1 DSLQA
6 RHVPR
11 CRLLGWVLGGGCS
24 SAGRASGCGP
34 EGRGFEPHHPPHSSP
49 QRAPR
54 ARPRRRHPP
63 EPGSSASEAAV
74 AHALKTKRRAKIVC
88 TLGPACSS
96 PAQVR
101 ALVAAGMDVARLNL
115 SHGERDEHAA
125 LYREVRA
132 ASDEAQRAGA
142 GPVGLQ
148 GPEIRLGEFEDGGV
162 TLAPG
167 DRFTIT
173 TEPVEG
179 TRELASTT
187 YPALARDVGAGATVL
202 IDDGRVRLRVD
213 DADGV
218 RVRTTVVEGGRVT
231 DHKGINLPGVR
242 VSAPSL
248 SEKDREDLR
257 FALSLRVDL
266 IALSFVRDA
275 ADLEDVHAVMD
286 EAGARLPVIAKIEKP
301 EAVERLSPITRAF
314 DGLMVA
320 RGDLG
325 VEIPLEQV
333 PLVQKRAVRMAREHG
348 KPVIVATQMLDSM
361 IHHSQPTRA
370 EASDVANAVLDGA
383 DALMLSGETSVGEH
397 SVASVETMARIIQA
411 AERQGFWGLPSIR
424 RRPET
429 RPEAIAL
436 NAVRIAEDLHAVA
449 LVAFTETGAT
459 VRHVAAHR
467 HAIPIL
473 AFTSRPEVRSQL
485 SLVWG
490 AETFIVPRAGNTDEM
505 VMQADRMMLELGR
518 GRKGDYIVIVAG
530 TPPGTAGSTNTLR
543 VHQLGGT

>member
-1 DSLQA
+1 M
-6 RHVPR
+6 
-11 CRLLGWVLGGGCS
+11 
-24 SAGRASGCGP
+24 
-34 EGRGFEPHHPPHSSP
+34 
-49 QRAPR
+49 
-54 ARPRRRHPP
+54 
-63 EPGSSASEAAV
+63 
-74 AHALKTKRRAKIVC
+74 KTSRRAKIIC
-88 TLGPACSS
+88 TLGPATSS
-96 PAQVR
+96 PEKIR
-101 ALVAAGMDVARLNL
+101 ALVDAGMDVARLNF
-115 SHGERDEHAA
+115 SHGTREEHAEV
-125 LYREVRA
+125 YRYVRE
-132 ASDEAQRAGA
+132 ASDASQHAVA
-142 GPVGLQ
+142 VLVDLQ
-148 GPEIRLGEFEDGGV
+148 GPKIRLGEFEDGGV

-187 YPALARDVGAGATVL
+187 YPFLAKDVSPGSRLL
-202 IDDGRVRLRVD
+202 IDDGRVALRVD
-213 DADGV
+213 DTDGV
-218 RVRTTVVEGGRVT
+218 RVRTTCVEGGRIS

-257 FALSLRVDL
+257 FALSLRADL
-266 IALSFVRDA
+266 IALSFVRA
-275 ADLEDVHAVMD
+275 PEDLEDVHAVMD
-286 EAGARLPVIAKIEKP
+286 EVGARLPVIAKIEKP
-301 EAVERLSPITRAF
+301 EAVDRLGPITRAF

-333 PLVQKRAVRMAREHG
+333 PLLQKRAIRLAREHG

-361 IHHSQPTRA
+361 IHHPHPTRA

-383 DALMLSGETSVGEH
+383 DALMLSGETSVGEY
-397 SVASVETMARIIQA
+397 AIPAVETMARVIGA
-411 AERQGFWGLPSIR
+411 AESQGFWSLPSVR

-467 HAIPIL
+467 NAIPIL
-473 AFTSRPEVRSQL
+473 AFTTRPEVRSRL
-485 SLVWG
+485 AMVWG
-490 AETFIVPRAGNTDEM
+490 TETFVMPRASNTDEM
-505 VMQADRMMLELGR
+505 VAQADHALLEMKR
-518 GRKGDYIVIVAG
+518 GKKGDYIVIVAG

-543 VHQLGGT
+543 VHQLGGE

>member
-1 DSLQA
+1 M
-6 RHVPR
+6 
-11 CRLLGWVLGGGCS
+11 
-24 SAGRASGCGP
+24 
-34 EGRGFEPHHPPHSSP
+34 
-49 QRAPR
+49 
-54 ARPRRRHPP
+54 
-63 EPGSSASEAAV
+63 
-74 AHALKTKRRAKIVC
+74 KTSRRAKIIC
-88 TLGPACSS
+88 TLGPATSS
-96 PAQVR
+96 PEKIR
-101 ALVAAGMDVARLNL
+101 ALVDAGMDVARLNF
-115 SHGERDEHAA
+115 SHGTREEHAEV
-125 LYREVRA
+125 YRHVRE
-132 ASDEAQRAGA
+132 ASDASQHAVA
-142 GPVGLQ
+142 VLVDLQ
-148 GPEIRLGEFEDGGV
+148 GPKIRLGEFEDGGV

-167 DRFTIT
+167 DRSTIT

-187 YPALARDVGAGATVL
+187 YSFLAKDVSPGSRLL
-202 IDDGRVRLRVD
+202 IDDGRVALRVD
-213 DADGV
+213 DTDGV
-218 RVRTTVVEGGRVT
+218 RVRTTCVEVGRIS

-257 FALSLRVDL
+257 FALSLRADL
-266 IALSFVRDA
+266 IALSFVRA
-275 ADLEDVHAVMD
+275 PEDLEDVHAVMD
-286 EAGARLPVIAKIEKP
+286 EVGARLPVIAKIEKP
-301 EAVERLSPITRAF
+301 EAVDRLGPITRAF

-333 PLVQKRAVRMAREHG
+333 PLLQKRAIRLAREHG

-361 IHHSQPTRA
+361 IHHPHPTRA

-383 DALMLSGETSVGEH
+383 DALMLSGETSVGEY
-397 SVASVETMARIIQA
+397 AIPAVETMARVISA
-411 AERQGFWGLPSIR
+411 AESQGFWSLPSVR

-473 AFTSRPEVRSQL
+473 AFTTRPEVRSRL
-485 SLVWG
+485 AMVWG
-490 AETFIVPRAGNTDEM
+490 TETFVMPRASNTDEM
-505 VMQADRMMLELGR
+505 VAQADHALLEMKR
-518 GRKGDYIVIVAG
+518 GKKGDYIVIVAG

-543 VHQLGGT
+543 VHQLGGE

>member
-1 DSLQA
+1 M
-6 RHVPR
+6 
-11 CRLLGWVLGGGCS
+11 
-24 SAGRASGCGP
+24 
-34 EGRGFEPHHPPHSSP
+34 
-49 QRAPR
+49 
-54 ARPRRRHPP
+54 
-63 EPGSSASEAAV
+63 
-74 AHALKTKRRAKIVC
+74 KRRAKIVC
-88 TLGPACSS
+88 TLGPASSS

-101 ALVAAGMDVARLNL
+101 ALVDAGMDVARLNF
-115 SHGERDEHAA
+115 SHGTREEHAA
-125 LYREVRA
+125 VYREVRA
-132 ASDEAQRAGA
+132 ASDAAQHAVA
-142 GPVGLQ
+142 VLVDLQ
-148 GPEIRLGEFEDGGV
+148 GPKIRLGEFEDGGI
-162 TLAPG
+162 TLSAG

-173 TEPVEG
+173 TEPMEG
-179 TRELASTT
+179 TREMASTT
-187 YPALARDVGAGATVL
+187 YASLAKDVTPGARVL
-202 IDDGRVRLRVD
+202 LDDGRLALRVD
-213 DADGV
+213 DTDGV
-218 RVRTTVVEGGRVT
+218 RVRTTVVEGGRLS

-248 SEKDREDLR
+248 SQKDREDLR
-257 FALSLRVDL
+257 FALGLRVDL
-266 IALSFVRDA
+266 VALSFVRSPE
-275 ADLEDVHAVMD
+275 DLDDVHAVMD
-286 EAGARLPVIAKIEKP
+286 EVGARLPVIAKIEKP
-301 EAVERLSPITRAF
+301 EAVDRLGPITRAF

-325 VEIPLEQV
+325 VETPLEQV
-333 PLVQKRAVRMAREHG
+333 PLVQKRAVRVAREHG

-383 DALMLSGETSVGEH
+383 DALMLSGETSVGEY
-397 SVASVETMARIIQA
+397 SVESVETMARIIQA

-473 AFTSRPEVRSQL
+473 AFTARPEVRSQL

-505 VMQADRMMLELGR
+505 VRQADRMMLELNR
-518 GRKGDYIVIVAG
+518 GKKGDYIVIVAG

-543 VHQLGGT
+543 VHQLGGE